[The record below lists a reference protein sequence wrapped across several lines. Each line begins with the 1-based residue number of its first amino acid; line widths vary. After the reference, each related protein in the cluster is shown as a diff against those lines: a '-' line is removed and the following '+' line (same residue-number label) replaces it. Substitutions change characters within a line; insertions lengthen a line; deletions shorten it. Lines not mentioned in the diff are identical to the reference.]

1 MRVLGI
7 DPGLRLTGYGCIEA
21 DDPAAAV
28 CSAALVEAGV
38 IRLGRAAGGGQ
49 ARPAGG
55 EDGVGRGGGGGGG
68 AIVRAIAAPAR
79 AGGIASI
86 EDRLLELDR
95 DLGELLERCQP
106 DLVCVEELFSHY
118 KRPQTAVV
126 MAHARGVILL
136 AIRRAGLP
144 LAQYKPTMVKK
155 SLTGSGHA
163 SKEQMQRAI
172 QMRFNLAE
180 PPSPP
185 DVADALAIA
194 LCGLWRAGMMNDE

>member
-1 MRVLGI
+1 LRVLGI
-7 DPGLRLTGYGCIEA
+7 DPGLRLTGYGCIEGDA
-21 DDPAAAV
+21 PAAAV
-28 CSAALVEAGV
+28 CSARLVEAGV
-38 IRLGRAAGGGQ
+38 IRLGRS
-49 ARPAGG
+49 
-55 EDGVGRGGGGGGG
+55 GG
-68 AIVRAIAAPAR
+68 ASTARETPGAEGGREVIASAMAAPPSR
-79 AGGIASI
+79 RVAGI

-95 DLGELLERCQP
+95 DLRELLDRCQP

-118 KRPQTAVV
+118 KRPQTAVI

-136 AIRRAGLP
+136 AIRSAGIP

-172 QMRFNLAE
+172 QMRFNLPE

-194 LCGLWRAGMMNDE
+194 LCGMWRAGMMNDEC